1 MIQFLKTIVKVFAL
15 MSLFMANSV
24 LADFHITLEGKDKN
38 PRLEELVNQITADLP
53 TSIKEELS
61 DGIRLRI
68 KNLNK
73 KEITQYDDNC
83 SSKITLARVRRF
95 QNEEPVIEIDGVN
108 LREWETENRAINCA
122 HKNNHQYVKATIIHE
137 IFHLY
142 DFQKKFSKNPAFLN
156 IAGFIAKG
164 LIIKK
169 RTNLNQLEA
178 RSPDRY
184 EYVNNE
190 ESAAVNFEHFLYD
203 SEFKCRRPTH
213 YDYYARNL
221 KVEPH
226 RDSICQTNSKISMS
240 SQTMSGSAIMI
251 KDLDPKR
258 LYEVHYL
265 FAGKG
270 DAIMSR
276 FGHSMF
282 RLVMCAPGRAIGPEC
297 LNDQAHH
304 IIISFRANIQDVKMD
319 YSKGITGEY
328 PSQLFFLTLPDVI
341 NEYTK
346 GEFREVLS
354 LPLKLTAEEKQ
365 RFIQRSS
372 ELYWSYKGK
381 YYFFTNNCATEAMN
395 LLRVAMNEN
404 KEVQKQNIVT
414 PLGMYDYL
422 VKSKIGNA
430 EVFQNLKLAERK
442 GHYFPAVSEKV
453 ASSLKILGM
462 ENTTFAEF
470 AEKNNALARRQI
482 YQAAIDLS
490 DDQVMT
496 AANALR
502 VEDLILRSRELQ
514 FTKTMGAKLF
524 GNEPD
529 PRLQGTV
536 LGDRIVE
543 LQALYAELS
552 AENYVKAGYGIPL
565 EEEFLEI
572 PKTKIDE
579 VSLKIKDYSKD
590 LQEIAAEFFSD
601 EVKELK
607 ESMEN
612 RIELLKIITNAK

>member
-1 MIQFLKTIVKVFAL
+1 MNHLFKSIVFVIAL
-15 MSLFMANSV
+15 IVGFISNPVWANFQIIIEGREQNQRLQELTDE
-24 LADFHITLEGKDKN
+24 LAK
-38 PRLEELVNQITADLP
+38 DLP
-53 TSIKEELS
+53 QMIKDELFT
-61 DGIRLRI
+61 GVRLRMR
-68 KNLNK
+68 NLNK
-73 KEITQYDDNC
+73 KEIIKFDDQC
-83 SSKITLARVRRF
+83 STKMTLARVRRF
-95 QNEEPVIEIDGVN
+95 QDEEPVIEIDHVN
-108 LREWETENRAINCA
+108 LREWESEKRAINCA

-142 DFQKKFSKNPAFLN
+142 DFQKNFSKNPAFLN

-169 RTNLNQLEA
+169 RTNLNQLDA

-184 EYVNNE
+184 EFVNNE

-203 SEFKCRRPTH
+203 PEFKCRRPTH
-213 YDYYARNL
+213 YEYYVRNL
-221 KVEPH
+221 AVKPH
-226 RDSICQTNSKISMS
+226 SEVSCASNSKITMS
-240 SQTMSGSAIMI
+240 SQTMSGSAVMI

-282 RLVMCAPGRAIGPEC
+282 RLVMCAPGRVPGPEC

-319 YSKGITGEY
+319 YAKGISGEY
-328 PSQLFFLTLPDVI
+328 PSQLFFLTLPDVV

-354 LPLKLTAEEKQ
+354 LPLKLSAEEKL
-365 RFIQRSS
+365 RFMQRSS

-404 KEVQKQNIVT
+404 KEVQKKNIVT

-430 EVFQNLKLAERK
+430 EVFQDLKIAERK
-442 GHYFPAVSEKV
+442 GYYFPAVSEKV
-453 ASSLKILGM
+453 ASSLKVLGIQDVS
-462 ENTTFAEF
+462 FAEF
-470 AEKNNALARRQI
+470 AEKNDAETRKQI
-482 YQAAIDLS
+482 YEQAIEQHADK
-490 DDQVMT
+490 VMV

-529 PRLQGTV
+529 PRLKGTV
-536 LGDRIVE
+536 LGERILE
-543 LQALYAELS
+543 LQKLYGELA

-565 EEEFLEI
+565 AEEFTEI
-572 PKTKIDE
+572 PKAKIDE
-579 VSLKIKDYSKD
+579 VSFKIKDYSKD
-590 LQEIAAEFFSD
+590 LQEIASEFFSD

-612 RIELLKIITNAK
+612 RVYLLTIITTAK